1 MPEIE
6 QSPSRFLLPRT
17 SSIRPTPPRSP
28 ASTLP
33 ATLEYLRSLGSS
45 APRRRPPSSPSSTP
59 SSSSSLS
66 ERKLW
71 QRRRNLAG
79 IDNHG
84 DGAVLAGFSPP
95 KLASFARK
103 HPRRASRLSSCTL
116 HLFPP
121 CSSTTSSSCS
131 PNAVYG
137 SGGEHARARAATYVG
152 ITAAPTGDFIPPSVN
167 SWESSGKHRR
177 SRPESFEIR

>member
-17 SSIRPTPPRSP
+17 SSIHPTPPRSP

-33 ATLEYLRSLGSS
+33 ATLKYLRSLGSS

-71 QRRRNLAG
+71 QRRRSLAG

-116 HLFPP
+116 HLFP
-121 CSSTTSSSCS
+121 CSSTTLFVL
-131 PNAVYG
+131 PHRMRFMAA
-137 SGGEHARARAATYVG
+137 GERARARAATYVG

>member
-17 SSIRPTPPRSP
+17 SSIHPTPPRSP

-33 ATLEYLRSLGSS
+33 ATLKYLRSLGSS

-59 SSSSSLS
+59 SSSSLS

-116 HLFPP
+116 HLFP

-137 SGGEHARARAATYVG
+137 SGRTRARSRGHLRRNNGGPDGRFYPAKCQLM
-152 ITAAPTGDFIPPSVN
+152 
-167 SWESSGKHRR
+167 GK
-177 SRPESFEIR
+177 FG